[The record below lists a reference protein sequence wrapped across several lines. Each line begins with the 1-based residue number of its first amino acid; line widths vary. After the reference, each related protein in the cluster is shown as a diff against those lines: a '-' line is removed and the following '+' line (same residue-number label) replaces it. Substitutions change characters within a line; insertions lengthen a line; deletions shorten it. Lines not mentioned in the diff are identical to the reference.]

1 MAALLPGPGAAV
13 PVGDR
18 GGGGG
23 IRLVANWVMVVCFA
37 GGET

>member
-18 GGGGG
+18 GGG
-23 IRLVANWVMVVCFA
+23 IRLVANWVMVVGFA